1 MKCPSMT
8 HHFPFICDPMW
19 ASLEECDLSS
29 HKLVSN
35 IADYFCAS
43 SIDVFLL
50 ARFCSFCVDFD
61 N

>member
-1 MKCPSMT
+1 
-8 HHFPFICDPMW
+8 MW

-50 ARFCSFCVDFD
+50 ARFSSFCVDFD